1 MMTTLIEVNDIH
13 VHFRQG
19 GRIGGRTIKALNGVS
34 FTLHDNEI
42 LAIVGESGSGKS
54 TLGRTVAGLIKP
66 VKGTV
71 RLPTAKGKGTQRHR
85 QIQMVL
91 QNPFDSLNPIHN
103 VAHHLHRALKLHH
116 PKSEDTLDAR
126 THALLTKVDLVPP
139 KSYLHRFPHAL
150 SGGQRQ
156 RVMIARALAVAPSIL
171 IADEPTSML
180 DVSVRADI
188 LQLLADARDTD
199 GLGIILITHDLA
211 AAALIADRILV
222 LKGGECVEHG
232 DTKTVLTKPQHSY
245 TKTLLAAIPRGQPG
259 RFST

>member
-1 MMTTLIEVNDIH
+1 MTTFVDVQDIH

-34 FTLHDNEI
+34 FTLHANEI

-71 RLPTAKGKGTQRHR
+71 HLPTATGSRRAKHQH
-85 QIQMVL
+85 IQMVL

-116 PKSEDTLDAR
+116 PDSEASLNTR
-126 THALLTKVDLVPP
+126 SKALLTQVDLVPP
-139 KSYLHRFPHAL
+139 ETYLHRFPHAL

-156 RVMIARALAVAPSIL
+156 RVMIARALAVAPRIL

-180 DVSVRADI
+180 DVSVRSEI
-188 LQLLADARDTD
+188 LQLLADARDKE

-211 AAALIADRILV
+211 AAALIADNILV
-222 LKGGECVEHG
+222 LKNGTCVEQG
-232 DTKTVLTKPQHSY
+232 DTKTVLNQPQHPY

-259 RFST
+259 RFSI

>member
-1 MMTTLIEVNDIH
+1 MTTLIQATDIH

-19 GRIGGRTIKALNGVS
+19 GRIGGRTIRALNGVS
-34 FTLHDNEI
+34 FTLQDNEI

-66 VKGTV
+66 VKGSV
-71 RLPTAKGKGTQRHR
+71 HLPNVTGNRSARHR

-103 VAHHLHRALKLHH
+103 VSHHLQRALKIHH
-116 PKSEDTLDAR
+116 PKSKQGLDAR
-126 THALLTKVDLVPP
+126 CHELLHQVDLVPP
-139 KSYLHRFPHAL
+139 ESYLHRFPHAL

-156 RVMIARALAVAPSIL
+156 RVMIARALAVDPSIL

-188 LQLLADARDTD
+188 LQLLADARDKK

-211 AAALIADRILV
+211 AAALIADNILV
-222 LKGGECVEHG
+222 LKGGECVEQG
-232 DTKTVLTKPQHSY
+232 TTASVLKNPQHSY
-245 TKTLLAAIPRGQPG
+245 TKTLLAAIPRGEPG
-259 RFST
+259 RFSN